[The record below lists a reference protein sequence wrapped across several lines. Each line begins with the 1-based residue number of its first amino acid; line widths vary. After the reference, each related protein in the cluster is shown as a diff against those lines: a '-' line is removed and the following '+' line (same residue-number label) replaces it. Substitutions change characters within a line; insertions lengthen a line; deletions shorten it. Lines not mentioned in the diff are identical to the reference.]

1 MTGPRRRRGFG
12 PPLRPPTPEEA
23 GSWLRS
29 QGQRPGIPGLMAK
42 GMTEALMRSAKL
54 MQDAG
59 TRMEK
64 ALQPPAPA
72 ARRTAPRSPRPR
84 ARRVKVES

>member
-1 MTGPRRRRGFG
+1 MTGSRRRRGFG

-29 QGQRPGIPGLMAK
+29 QAELPGLPGMVAK
-42 GMTEALMRSAKL
+42 GMTEALLRSAKL
-54 MQDAG
+54 MQDTG

-64 ALQPPAPA
+64 ALRAPAPRRPA
-72 ARRTAPRSPRPR
+72 ARPARPR
-84 ARRVKVES
+84 ARRVKAEG